1 MNPATGTDALFGV
14 VQTALTI
21 GCLIPLLL
29 GLVALV
35 LFLRTRATNSAA
47 SDGGGAGDDSA
58 AARQR
63 AHDLARVA
71 LLGSAFGTALLLVGQ
86 LVVGPLSDAYG
97 RRRPLLAGA
106 ALHVVASLLVLVAP
120 GIAALGAL
128 RVLQGVGTAAAGVVA
143 LAIVRDLFEGR
154 AAATMLSRLFLVMG
168 VAPVLAPTLD
178 AYLHSN
184 F

>member
-47 SDGGGAGDDSA
+47 SDGGGGGAGDEGA

-86 LVVGPLSDAYG
+86 LVVGLGTSIGLVNAFAGPLV
-97 RRRPLLAGA
+97 P
-106 ALHVVASLLVLVAP
+106 VN
-120 GIAALGAL
+120 IGAL
-128 RVLQGVGTAAAGVVA
+128 TLTVVSAVA
-143 LAIVRDLFEGR
+143 LAASTAPGR
-154 AAATMLSRLFLVMG
+154 
-168 VAPVLAPTLD
+168 
-178 AYLHSN
+178 
-184 F
+184 

>member
-47 SDGGGAGDDSA
+47 SDGGGGGAGDEGA

-86 LVVGPLSDAYG
+86 LVVGLGTSTGLVNAFAGPLV
-97 RRRPLLAGA
+97 PVNIGA
-106 ALHVVASLLVLVAP
+106 LTLTVVSAVAFAASPAP
-120 GIAALGAL
+120 G
-128 RVLQGVGTAAAGVVA
+128 R
-143 LAIVRDLFEGR
+143 
-154 AAATMLSRLFLVMG
+154 
-168 VAPVLAPTLD
+168 
-178 AYLHSN
+178 
-184 F
+184 

>member
-47 SDGGGAGDDSA
+47 SDGGGGAGGDSA

-86 LVVGPLSDAYG
+86 LVVGLGTSIGLVNAFAGPLV
-97 RRRPLLAGA
+97 PLN
-106 ALHVVASLLVLVAP
+106 
-120 GIAALGAL
+120 IGAL
-128 RVLQGVGTAAAGVVA
+128 TLTVVSAVA
-143 LAIVRDLFEGR
+143 LAASPAPGR
-154 AAATMLSRLFLVMG
+154 
-168 VAPVLAPTLD
+168 
-178 AYLHSN
+178 
-184 F
+184 

>member
-1 MNPATGTDALFGV
+1 MNPATGTNALFGV

-47 SDGGGAGDDSA
+47 SDGGGGGEGA

-86 LVVGPLSDAYG
+86 LVVGLGTSIGLVNAFAGPLV
-97 RRRPLLAGA
+97 PLN
-106 ALHVVASLLVLVAP
+106 
-120 GIAALGAL
+120 IGAL
-128 RVLQGVGTAAAGVVA
+128 TLTVVSAVA
-143 LAIVRDLFEGR
+143 LAASPAPGR
-154 AAATMLSRLFLVMG
+154 
-168 VAPVLAPTLD
+168 
-178 AYLHSN
+178 
-184 F
+184 

>member
-47 SDGGGAGDDSA
+47 SDGGGGAGDDSA

-86 LVVGPLSDAYG
+86 LVVGLGTSSGLVNAVAGPLV
-97 RRRPLLAGA
+97 P
-106 ALHVVASLLVLVAP
+106 VN
-120 GIAALGAL
+120 IGAL
-128 RVLQGVGTAAAGVVA
+128 TLTVVSAVA
-143 LAIVRDLFEGR
+143 LAASPAPGR
-154 AAATMLSRLFLVMG
+154 
-168 VAPVLAPTLD
+168 
-178 AYLHSN
+178 
-184 F
+184 

>member
-47 SDGGGAGDDSA
+47 SDGGGGAGGDSA

-86 LVVGPLSDAYG
+86 LVVGLGTSIGLVNAFAGPLV
-97 RRRPLLAGA
+97 PLNIGA
-106 ALHVVASLLVLVAP
+106 LTLTVVSAVAFAASPAPPAP
-120 GIAALGAL
+120 G
-128 RVLQGVGTAAAGVVA
+128 R
-143 LAIVRDLFEGR
+143 
-154 AAATMLSRLFLVMG
+154 
-168 VAPVLAPTLD
+168 
-178 AYLHSN
+178 
-184 F
+184 

>member
-14 VQTALTI
+14 VQAALTI

-35 LFLRTRATNSAA
+35 LFMRTRATNSAA
-47 SDGGGAGDDSA
+47 SDGGGGGAGDDSA

-86 LVVGPLSDAYG
+86 LVVGLGTSIGLVNAFAGSLVPLN
-97 RRRPLLAGA
+97 
-106 ALHVVASLLVLVAP
+106 
-120 GIAALGAL
+120 IGAL
-128 RVLQGVGTAAAGVVA
+128 TLTVVSAVA
-143 LAIVRDLFEGR
+143 LAASPAPGR
-154 AAATMLSRLFLVMG
+154 
-168 VAPVLAPTLD
+168 
-178 AYLHSN
+178 
-184 F
+184 

>member
-35 LFLRTRATNSAA
+35 LFLRTRAMNSAA
-47 SDGGGAGDDSA
+47 SDGGGGEGA

-71 LLGSAFGTALLLVGQ
+71 LLGSAFATALLLVGQ
-86 LVVGPLSDAYG
+86 LVVGLGTSIGLVNAFAGPLV
-97 RRRPLLAGA
+97 PLNIGA
-106 ALHVVASLLVLVAP
+106 LTLTAVSAVAFAASPAP
-120 GIAALGAL
+120 G
-128 RVLQGVGTAAAGVVA
+128 R
-143 LAIVRDLFEGR
+143 
-154 AAATMLSRLFLVMG
+154 
-168 VAPVLAPTLD
+168 
-178 AYLHSN
+178 
-184 F
+184 

>member
-35 LFLRTRATNSAA
+35 LFVRTRRTLSIPEDARGA
-47 SDGGGAGDDSA
+47 DGADTV

-71 LLGSAFGTALLLVGQ
+71 LLGSAFGLALLLVGQ
-86 LVVGPLSDAYG
+86 LVVGLGTSIGLVTAFAGPLV
-97 RRRPLLAGA
+97 PLN
-106 ALHVVASLLVLVAP
+106 
-120 GIAALGAL
+120 IAALTLTVVSA
-128 RVLQGVGTAAAGVVA
+128 VA
-143 LAIVRDLFEGR
+143 LAASPAPGR
-154 AAATMLSRLFLVMG
+154 
-168 VAPVLAPTLD
+168 
-178 AYLHSN
+178 
-184 F
+184 

>member
-47 SDGGGAGDDSA
+47 SDGGGDSA

-86 LVVGPLSDAYG
+86 LVVGLGTSIGLVNAFAGPLV
-97 RRRPLLAGA
+97 PLN
-106 ALHVVASLLVLVAP
+106 
-120 GIAALGAL
+120 IGAL
-128 RVLQGVGTAAAGVVA
+128 TLTVVSAVA
-143 LAIVRDLFEGR
+143 LAASPAPGR
-154 AAATMLSRLFLVMG
+154 
-168 VAPVLAPTLD
+168 
-178 AYLHSN
+178 
-184 F
+184 

>member
-1 MNPATGTDALFGV
+1 MNHATGTDALFGV

-47 SDGGGAGDDSA
+47 SDGGGGGAGDDSA

-86 LVVGPLSDAYG
+86 LVVGLGTSIGLVNAFAGPLV
-97 RRRPLLAGA
+97 PLNIGA
-106 ALHVVASLLVLVAP
+106 LTLTVVSAVAFAASPAP
-120 GIAALGAL
+120 G
-128 RVLQGVGTAAAGVVA
+128 R
-143 LAIVRDLFEGR
+143 
-154 AAATMLSRLFLVMG
+154 
-168 VAPVLAPTLD
+168 
-178 AYLHSN
+178 
-184 F
+184 

>member
-47 SDGGGAGDDSA
+47 SDGGGAGGDSA

-86 LVVGPLSDAYG
+86 LVVGLGTSIGLVNAFAGPLV
-97 RRRPLLAGA
+97 PLN
-106 ALHVVASLLVLVAP
+106 
-120 GIAALGAL
+120 IGAL
-128 RVLQGVGTAAAGVVA
+128 TLTVVSAVA
-143 LAIVRDLFEGR
+143 LAASPAPGR
-154 AAATMLSRLFLVMG
+154 
-168 VAPVLAPTLD
+168 
-178 AYLHSN
+178 
-184 F
+184 

>member
-35 LFLRTRATNSAA
+35 LFLRTRRANSAE
-47 SDGGGAGDDSA
+47 SDGGGSGGGSGGGAGGESA

-86 LVVGPLSDAYG
+86 LVVGLGTSIGLVNAFAGPLV
-97 RRRPLLAGA
+97 PLN
-106 ALHVVASLLVLVAP
+106 
-120 GIAALGAL
+120 IGAL
-128 RVLQGVGTAAAGVVA
+128 TLTVVSAVA
-143 LAIVRDLFEGR
+143 LAASPAPGR
-154 AAATMLSRLFLVMG
+154 
-168 VAPVLAPTLD
+168 
-178 AYLHSN
+178 
-184 F
+184 

>member
-47 SDGGGAGDDSA
+47 PDDGGGGAGDEGA

-86 LVVGPLSDAYG
+86 LVVGLGTSIGLVNAFAGPLV
-97 RRRPLLAGA
+97 PLNIGA
-106 ALHVVASLLVLVAP
+106 LTLTVVSAVAFAASPAP
-120 GIAALGAL
+120 G
-128 RVLQGVGTAAAGVVA
+128 R
-143 LAIVRDLFEGR
+143 
-154 AAATMLSRLFLVMG
+154 
-168 VAPVLAPTLD
+168 
-178 AYLHSN
+178 
-184 F
+184 